1 MCVHALALVLPSP
14 DPPLLA
20 VDEAGVLAAIPLKAA
35 ALLMLMLVLVP
46 LPLPLAS
53 ALRQPPTADE

>member
-35 ALLMLMLVLVP
+35 ALLMLVPVP